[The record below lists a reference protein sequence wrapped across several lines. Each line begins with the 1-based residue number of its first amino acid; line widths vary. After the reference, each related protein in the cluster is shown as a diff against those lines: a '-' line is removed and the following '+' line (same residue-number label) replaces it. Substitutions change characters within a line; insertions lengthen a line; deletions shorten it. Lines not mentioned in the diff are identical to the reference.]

1 MKRCS
6 TSLVIREMQI
16 KATREVAIKHG
27 ELNLALCDNLETWD
41 GLGVGG
47 EVQSLGGT
55 CVC

>member
-27 ELNLALCDNLETWD
+27 KLNLALCDNLETWD

-47 EVQSLGGT
+47 EVQGLGGT